1 MEIQQDLQKSQL
13 FLIIDL
19 FLLLQMIILDIQL
32 LNYVNKRMIFL
43 NQLQNIITLFQINLI
58 FHQNKL
64 DRIGVQS
71 FQITNLINFIGKK
84 VYSSNQHLG
93 INHEVMEQLREQIV
107 LQWKIQQNTLD
118 VYCQIQVCLNNIG
131 GKGCYKQL
139 VLKICISIKFIKILI
154 YKKLRINIFQLKLQS
169 TRILSLWIYC
179 IYKNT
184 RLFKIKT

>member
-93 INHEVMEQLREQIV
+93 INHKVMEQHREQIV
-107 LQWKIQQNTLD
+107 LQWKQLD
-118 VYCQIQVCLNNIG
+118 VYCWIQVCLNNVG
-131 GKGCYKQL
+131 GKGCYTQL
-139 VLKICISIKFIKILI
+139 VSKIRVLIKFIKILI
-154 YKKLRINIFQLKLQS
+154 YQKLRIQYFFNKDQNLQEFYS
-169 TRILSLWIYC
+169 MDLLC
-179 IYKNT
+179 IQST